1 MSELYT
7 KAMIEIEQLKKENE
21 ALQKLN
27 SDLTSKCDY
36 LEKEMYAD
44 VKKWPN
50 FGHHYLVKPDTW
62 DAMVKENKDIQKA
75 LEKRCNPHGE
85 CVYEQ
90 YLDISVDLEQENAEL
105 KEQIKHMVGN
115 EIVKPINEGVK
126 NLKLDDNCAHCG
138 LPLTAIR
145 MLKSDGLLYHTTC

>member
-1 MSELYT
+1 
-7 KAMIEIEQLKKENE
+7 MIEIEQLKKENE
-21 ALQKLN
+21 ELKMQYNRNMLDYHDLKKENELLQKLN

-75 LEKRCNPHGE
+75 LEKKCNPHGE

-90 YLDISVDLEQENAEL
+90 YLGISVDLEQENAEL
-105 KEQIKHMVGN
+105 KE
-115 EIVKPINEGVK
+115 
-126 NLKLDDNCAHCG
+126 
-138 LPLTAIR
+138 AIR
-145 MLKSDGLLYHTTC
+145 NIMEDLQENAILKHIEGLNLE